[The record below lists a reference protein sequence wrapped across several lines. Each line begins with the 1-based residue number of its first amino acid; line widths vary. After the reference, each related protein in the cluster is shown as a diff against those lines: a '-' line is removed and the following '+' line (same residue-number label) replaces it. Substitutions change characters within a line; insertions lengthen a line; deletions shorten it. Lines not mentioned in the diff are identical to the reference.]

1 LTDNPKIV
9 VFFSMRVESRH
20 KFYES
25 GEIDEVAWVP
35 VSVVVERLSHEGEGR
50 ACREII
56 ELEST

>member
-1 LTDNPKIV
+1 M